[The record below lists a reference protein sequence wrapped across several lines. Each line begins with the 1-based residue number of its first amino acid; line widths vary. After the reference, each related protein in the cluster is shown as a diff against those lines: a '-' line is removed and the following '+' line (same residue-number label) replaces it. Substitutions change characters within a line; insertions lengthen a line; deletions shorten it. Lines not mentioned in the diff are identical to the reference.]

1 MNGTEKD
8 LRDGFLGQTVLRA
21 VRNLRRII
29 ALCLVV
35 ALATAAYV
43 MLVEKRWEA
52 TAVAM
57 VPGTGTTGLPI
68 LSGLL
73 GAGTGNSGLGGLA
86 SQLVGMSGT
95 SAETDLMVVQQV
107 LTSRTVM
114 ERLILEYDLVR
125 RYRTISMEKTLTK
138 LNSRVSVSLTPE
150 GFFVVAAQGSS
161 REEAAAMAMDLIDY
175 ANDELSRLV
184 TSRARR
190 GRIEAEKALE
200 EAADSLESAQAR
212 MEVFREGSG
221 LNFPEEQGAAAV
233 TVFES
238 IETELVLA
246 EADLAGYAGGVSS
259 RNEAYLQV
267 ARRISYLKEALQSR
281 LTTGDSL
288 SVFPGMALFPGYIRE
303 YDRLYMELETRRAV
317 YLLVR
322 QELETLRLDEVKESP
337 TLEVVVPPAPEH
349 LRAYPRRARTVI
361 LYTGLAFMLALLW
374 MGVITYVDRLM
385 ADGTRGPFWRDVLGG
400 IRSQLLPG
408 CRRRQL

>member
-1 MNGTEKD
+1 MNGTERE
-8 LRDGFLGQTVLRA
+8 LRDSFLGQTILRA
-21 VRNLRRII
+21 VRNLRRIVVF
-29 ALCLVV
+29 CLVV
-35 ALATAAYV
+35 AVASAVYV
-43 MLVEKRWEA
+43 MLVGKRWEA

-57 VPGTGTTGLPI
+57 VPGTGTTSLPV
-68 LSGLL
+68 LSGLV
-73 GAGTGNSGLGGLA
+73 GAGATNTGLGGLA
-86 SQLVGMSGT
+86 SQLIGMTGT

-107 LTSRTVM
+107 LTSRTIM

-125 RYRTISMEKTLTK
+125 RYRTVSIEKTLTK
-138 LNSRVSVSLTPE
+138 LNHRVSVTLTPE
-150 GFFVVAAQGSS
+150 GFFVVSAQGSS
-161 REEAAAMAMDLIDY
+161 REEAASMVMDLIDY
-175 ANDELSRLV
+175 ANDELSSLV

-190 GRIEAEKALE
+190 GRIEAEKALA

-212 MEVFREGSG
+212 MEAFREESG

-238 IETELVLA
+238 IETELVMA
-246 EADLAGYAGGVSS
+246 EAELAGYAGGVSS

-288 SVFPGMALFPGYIRE
+288 SVFPGMALFPAYIRE
-303 YDRLYMELETRRAV
+303 YDRLYMELETRRAI

-337 TLEVVVPPAPEH
+337 TLEVVVAPAPEH

-374 MGVITYVDRLM
+374 MAVLTYVDRLM
-385 ADGTRGPFWRDVLGG
+385 TDGSRGPFWREVLGG
-400 IRSQLLPG
+400 IRGQLLPG
-408 CRRRQL
+408 SRRRQL